1 MKIKR
6 WLSTI
11 MAMCI
16 FMSLITCMPVSAAAQ
31 EWTYCLKVQI
41 SDAKDSKSKDGILKG
56 ICISTVRQMKKFLLC
71 RIQKHLAKCQKLH
84 THLQELLGLL
94 IK

>member
-11 MAMCI
+11 MVMCI

-41 SDAKDSKSKDGILKG
+41 SDAKDSKSNDGN
-56 ICISTVRQMKKFLLC
+56 
-71 RIQKHLAKCQKLH
+71 
-84 THLQELLGLL
+84 

>member
-41 SDAKDSKSKDGILKG
+41 SDAKDSKSKDGNIKG
-56 ICISTVRQMKKFLLC
+56 YLYFNGEEDEEVFTLQKNIWRNVRNY
-71 RIQKHLAKCQKLH
+71 
-84 THLQELLGLL
+84 THIFKSSLDS
-94 IK
+94 

>member
-16 FMSLITCMPVSAAAQ
+16 FMSLITCMPDSAASQ
-31 EWTYCLKVQI
+31 EWTY
-41 SDAKDSKSKDGILKG
+41 
-56 ICISTVRQMKKFLLC
+56 
-71 RIQKHLAKCQKLH
+71 
-84 THLQELLGLL
+84 
-94 IK
+94 

>member
-1 MKIKR
+1 
-6 WLSTI
+6 
-11 MAMCI
+11 
-16 FMSLITCMPVSAAAQ
+16 MSLITCMPVSAAAQ

-41 SDAKDSKSKDGILKG
+41 SDAKDSKSKDGNIKG
-56 ICISTVRQMKKFLLC
+56 YLYFNGEDEEVLLC

>member
-1 MKIKR
+1 MVKG
-6 WLSTI
+6 TI

-41 SDAKDSKSKDGILKG
+41 SDAKDSKSKDGNIKG
-56 ICISTVRQMKKFLLC
+56 YLYFNGEDEEVFTLQNT
-71 RIQKHLAKCQKLH
+71 KHLAKCQKLLH
-84 THLQELLGLL
+84 IFKEPLDL
-94 IK
+94 